1 MQKGVTGSFN
11 FSRKAQMTPEQ
22 FRILCLKL
30 AELGFR
36 MSRMEKR
43 IERKQTAVVGNQKKR
58 IALQIR
64 RNAELQVEN
73 MTLKQEIKE
82 LQKFQ

>member
-1 MQKGVTGSFN
+1 
-11 FSRKAQMTPEQ
+11 MTPEQ